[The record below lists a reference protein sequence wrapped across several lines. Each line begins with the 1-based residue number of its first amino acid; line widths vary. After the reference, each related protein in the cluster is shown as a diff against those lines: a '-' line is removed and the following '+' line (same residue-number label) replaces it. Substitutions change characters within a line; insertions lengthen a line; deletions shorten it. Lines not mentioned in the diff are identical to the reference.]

1 MHPTPYRVLRY
12 GTIFDLVIKKKR
24 HKKTVLQLWD
34 RGLARSSKLIF
45 GSWRVIMDRKLLY
58 TYGVRVPHP
67 DGYYSS
73 KVVIGVARN
82 SCSRTVVAVVH
93 LCALVNGGQHLL
105 FCCCTNARWCMCM
118 CVCFVLVFVFVFV
131 LFCFV
136 LFFFVFFL
144 PLFRGRS
151 GAKLRRCR
159 KRGPDFWRRQK

>member
-1 MHPTPYRVLRY
+1 M
-12 GTIFDLVIKKKR
+12 
-24 HKKTVLQLWD
+24 
-34 RGLARSSKLIF
+34 
-45 GSWRVIMDRKLLY
+45 IMDRKLLY

-67 DGYYSS
+67 DGYYGS

-136 LFFFVFFL
+136 LFFFVFFF
-144 PLFRGRS
+144 PFFAVGRVLS
-151 GAKLRRCR
+151 YGDVEKGALIFGVVKSRNSHSLLL
-159 KRGPDFWRRQK
+159 